1 MIEEMIEGLKEVRIS
16 NPSLTI
22 LQLKIIDKT
31 TSYLTA
37 VKDVGEVRKIYRS
50 ENGKSH
56 EHNRGFNQAVD
67 LCNFKI
73 AGVVAEHLKLYKDNI
88 KLGNDVIELEEDNAK
103 LKKEVDT
110 RTAVMTN
117 DCENEEEA
125 RKIASQVLTEFE
137 LNGDSYATHGIVEQ
151 VEYLVIKIK
160 VLKKEVEELQ
170 SCNNGSPITNK
181 GRYITQEEG

>member
-50 ENGKSH
+50 ENGKRH

-67 LCNFKI
+67 LCNLSK
-73 AGVVAEHLKLYKDNI
+73 AKLVAENI
-88 KLGNDVIELEEDNAK
+88 E
-103 LKKEVDT
+103 
-110 RTAVMTN
+110 
-117 DCENEEEA
+117 
-125 RKIASQVLTEFE
+125 
-137 LNGDSYATHGIVEQ
+137 
-151 VEYLVIKIK
+151 
-160 VLKKEVEELQ
+160 LKKEVEELGDWTKKDK
-170 SCNNGSPITNK
+170 NRNPRG
-181 GRYITQEEG
+181 E